1 MKTLSHL
8 ILLISLSLIAK
19 VGFTQ
24 TELDERAMSFDN
36 GLGFNAPDSVFGITI
51 RFRMQNRVG
60 FQTASTDDFSIDNV
74 DFRVRRLRLRFDGY
88 ILNHNLNYYIQLSFS
103 RSDQEWDGQ
112 SAPNIIRDAMI
123 YYHFNPKFYIGLG
136 QGKLPGNRQRI
147 ISSGQLQF
155 ADRSNVNAEFNID
168 RDFGIMLY
176 YSDNL
181 AGIDYNLKGAISS
194 GEGRNAPPTDAGLAY
209 TARLEL
215 LPLGKFTNSG
225 DFSEGDLEFEPK
237 PKISLVAGYSFNDDA
252 KKRAG
257 QRGTGLYEQRDLKN
271 FYADF
276 MLKYMGW
283 AWQTEYMQRRVDDPF
298 TYSGEQMV
306 FVYDGQG
313 LSAQLSYCMQNY
325 WELAFRAAK
334 VTPSEKVETY
344 TASQEEYTLGIN
356 KYIYRHK
363 VKAQGNFSLIKTGAI
378 ENLTA
383 EKEFFV
389 VMFQIEL
396 GI

>member
-176 YSDNL
+176 YSDKL

-237 PKISLVAGYSFNDDA
+237 PKISLSAGYSFNDDA

-257 QRGTGLYEQRDLKN
+257 QRGTELYEQRDLKN

-313 LSAQLSYCMQNY
+313 LSAQLSYCMRNY

-344 TASQEEYTLGIN
+344 AASQEEYTLGIN

-363 VKAQGNFSLIKTGAI
+363 VKAQGNFSLVKTGDI

>member
-1 MKTLSHL
+1 MKTLTQL
-8 ILLISLSLIAK
+8 ILLIFLSLLTMR
-19 VGFTQ
+19 GFAQ

-36 GLGFNAPDSVFGITI
+36 GLGFSAPDSVFGITI

-60 FQTASTDDFSIDNV
+60 FQTESTNDFTVDNV

-88 ILNHNLNYYIQLSFS
+88 ILNKDLNYYIQLSFS
-103 RSDQEWDGQ
+103 RSDQDWDGQ

-147 ISSGQLQF
+147 TSSGQLQF
-155 ADRSNVNAEFNID
+155 TDRSNVNAEFNID

-176 YSDNL
+176 YSDRL
-181 AGIDYNLKGAISS
+181 AGINYNLKGAISS

-209 TARLEL
+209 TARIEV
-215 LPLGKFTNSG
+215 LPLGLFSQSG
-225 DFSEGDLEFEPK
+225 DFSEGDLEFEPT
-237 PKISLVAGYSFNDDA
+237 PKISLAAGYSYNDDA

-257 QRGTGLYEQRDLKN
+257 QRGAGLYEQRDLKN
-271 FYADF
+271 FYADA
-276 MLKYMGW
+276 MLKYLGW
-283 AWQTEYMQRRVDDPF
+283 SWQAEYMQRRVDDPF
-298 TYSGEQMV
+298 TYSGEQMI

-313 LSAQLSYCMQNY
+313 LSSQLSYCMRNY
-325 WELAFRAAK
+325 WELALRAAK
-334 VTPSEKVETY
+334 VTPSEKVEAHA
-344 TASQEEYTLGIN
+344 TAQEEYMLGIN

-363 VKAQGNFSLIKTGAI
+363 VKLQGNFSLVKTGAI
-378 ENLTA
+378 ENQTP

-389 VMFQIEL
+389 VMFQVEL